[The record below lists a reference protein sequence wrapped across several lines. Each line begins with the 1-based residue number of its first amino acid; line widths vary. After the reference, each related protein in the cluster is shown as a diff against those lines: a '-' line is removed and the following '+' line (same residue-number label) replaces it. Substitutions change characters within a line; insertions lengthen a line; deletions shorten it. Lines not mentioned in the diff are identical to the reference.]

1 MKRIE
6 FIAPVEAMR
15 GNLSGAQKLQYPTDN
30 QGAYEGPA
38 GAVNYARNYSPRFI
52 GAKIAKTGKK
62 FFAVKTKTANHLTV
76 KSKKAMA
83 IMGGTGALIAFI
95 LRDKTKERYTNLY
108 GAWVAAQE
116 MGDTRSFRKFLDDAI
131 RPMLANRQESKRVQV
146 GSYGETIYNPWI
158 AGGGVSDYNLPVT
171 LILKF
176 WSELGPVGSFLIKV
190 TLPDGG
196 TAIAP
201 WISGQTFAAM
211 SGGFPQN
218 GVYSSVGESI
228 GAMVA
233 SGSTAVQFRIL
244 PSLTADK
251 TLYIV
256 ADGEEKAVLADAT
269 PSQFGVYVIKNNA

>member
-6 FIAPVEAMR
+6 YIAPVEAMR

-52 GAKIAKTGKK
+52 GAKIAKSGKK
-62 FFAVKTKTANHLTV
+62 YFAVKTKTANHLTV

-95 LRDKTKERYTNLY
+95 LRDKTQERYTNLY
-108 GAWVAAQE
+108 AAWVAAQE
-116 MGDTRSFRKFLDDAI
+116 MGDTRSFRKFLDEAI

-146 GSYGETIYNPWI
+146 GTYGETIYNPWI
-158 AGGGVSDYNLPVT
+158 SAGSSYVLPMT

-176 WSELGPVGSFLIKV
+176 WTELGPEGAFFINV

-196 TAIAP
+196 NGVCG
-201 WISGQTFAAM
+201 WISGKTFAEM
-211 SGGFPQN
+211 
-218 GVYSSVGESI
+218 GEKPVCPGLFDKYRNSI

-233 SGSTAVQFRIL
+233 SGSDAVKYRIF
-244 PSLTADK
+244 PSLNADK
-251 TLYIV
+251 TLYLV
-256 ADGEEKAVLADAT
+256 EDGEETAVLANTT
-269 PSQFGVYVIKNNA
+269 PSQFGEYVIKNNA

>member
-52 GAKIAKTGKK
+52 GAKIAKSGKK
-62 FFAVKTKTANHLTV
+62 YFAVKTKTANHLTV

-83 IMGGTGALIAFI
+83 IMGGTGALIALI
-95 LRDKTKERYTNLY
+95 LRDKTAERYTNLY

-116 MGDTRSFRKFLDDAI
+116 KGDTRSFRKFLDEAI
-131 RPMLANRQESKRVQV
+131 RPMLASRLESKRVQV

-158 AGGGVSDYNLPVT
+158 NNTASGYQLPVT
-171 LILKF
+171 IILKF
-176 WSELGPVGSFLIKV
+176 WSELGPEGSFLINV

-201 WISGQTFAAM
+201 WVSGQTFAAM
-211 SGGFPQN
+211 SQSFPQN
-218 GVYSSVGESI
+218 GVYGSVGDNI

-233 SGSTAVQFRIL
+233 SGSTAVKFRIA
-244 PSLTADK
+244 PSLSADTA
-251 TLYIV
+251 LYIV
-256 ADGEEKAVLADAT
+256 ADGEETAVLADAT
-269 PSQFGVYVIKNNA
+269 PNQFGVYVIKKDA

>member
-52 GAKIAKTGKK
+52 GAKIAKSGKK
-62 FFAVKTKTANHLTV
+62 YFAVKTKTANHLTT

-83 IMGGTGALIAFI
+83 IMGGTGALIALI
-95 LRDKTKERYTNLY
+95 LREKTQERYTNLY
-108 GAWVAAQE
+108 NAWVAAQE
-116 MGDTRSFRKFLDDAI
+116 MGDKRSFRKFLDEAI
-131 RPMLANRQESKRVQV
+131 RPMLATRQASTHVQV
-146 GSYGETIYNPWI
+146 GSYSETIYNPWI
-158 AGGGVSDYNLPVT
+158 SAASGYNLPMRV
-171 LILKF
+171 ILKF
-176 WSELGPVGSFLIKV
+176 WTELGPVGAFFINV

-196 TAIAP
+196 NGVCGWIA
-201 WISGQTFAAM
+201 GKTFAEM
-211 SGGFPQN
+211 VEIPVCPGLFDKFLN
-218 GVYSSVGESI
+218 SI

-233 SGSTAVQFRIL
+233 SGSSAVQYRIF

-251 TLYIV
+251 ALYLV
-256 ADGEEKAVLADAT
+256 EDGEETAVLANTT
-269 PSQFGVYVIKNNA
+269 PVQNGVYVIKNKA

>member
-52 GAKIAKTGKK
+52 GAKIAKSGKK
-62 FFAVKTKTANHLTV
+62 YFAVKTKTANHLTP
-76 KSKKAMA
+76 KSKLAMA
-83 IMGGTGALIAFI
+83 VMAGTGALIALI

-116 MGDTRSFRKFLDDAI
+116 MGDTRSFRKFLDESI
-131 RPMLANRQESKRVQV
+131 RPMIANRQESKRVQV

-158 AGGGVSDYNLPVT
+158 SASSSYALPMT

-176 WSELGPVGSFLIKV
+176 WTELGPRGAFLANV
-190 TLPDGG
+190 ALPDGS
-196 TAIAP
+196 TSIAA
-201 WISGQTFAAM
+201 WITGKTFAQLSEAPIAGALFDKYGTTV
-211 SGGFPQN
+211 GG
-218 GVYSSVGESI
+218 I
-228 GAMVA
+228 VA
-233 SGSTAVQFRIL
+233 SGSTAVQVRINPDL
-244 PSLTADK
+244 SANK

-256 ADGEEKAVLADAT
+256 EDGEETAVLADAT
-269 PSQFGVYVIKNNA
+269 PNQFGEYVVKNNA